1 MIRHFLFACCAW
13 LALVA
18 SAVSVEAPQ
27 KSAAEARFEALLQVL
42 SAAPEARRAF
52 VRDNFTQAAIERRG
66 IDGLADFLTRMREDI
81 GSNPPQSVKVLPD
94 RIEAR
99 FAGHGGT
106 LLLTVRLGP
115 APDAK
120 LDGFMIGPDEP
131 AAAAPPAPV
140 AAAELPQAIAAVMQQ
155 HAKDFSGAVIVAK
168 DGAPI
173 FAQAYG
179 EADRYSHRANTLDTP
194 FNLASCN
201 KMFTA
206 LVIGKLVEQG
216 KLDWHDKVGKFLPD
230 WPQAEVRD
238 NVTIEHLLTH
248 TSGLGEYWGAQ
259 YDAQR
264 MRLDSVTRYAALIT
278 GDKPAAEPGK
288 QFRYSNNGFVLLGL
302 IAEKVSGRDYYALV
316 RDIVYKPAGMQHSD
330 HYDPHEASSGRAVGY
345 EQGGRSNTEHLAV
358 RGSPAGG
365 GYASANDLLKF
376 ALALQQGKIVKRE
389 TLQQMTSRHSQ
400 MGQDAGYGYGF
411 GVFQDRERHFGHNG
425 GAPGISSSIE
435 IFPESGYVVI
445 AQGNIDHVPDQ
456 VAQKIGRMILSRK

>member
-1 MIRHFLFACCAW
+1 M
-13 LALVA
+13 
-18 SAVSVEAPQ
+18 
-27 KSAAEARFEALLQVL
+27 
-42 SAAPEARRAF
+42 
-52 VRDNFTQAAIERRG
+52 
-66 IDGLADFLTRMREDI
+66 
-81 GSNPPQSVKVLPD
+81 LPD
-94 RIEAR
+94 HIEAR

-106 LLLTVRLGP
+106 LLLTVRLG
-115 APDAK
+115 ATDSK
-120 LDGFMIGPDEP
+120 IDGFMIGPDAPAP
-131 AAAAPPAPV
+131 AAPVAPV
-140 AAAELPQAIAAVMQQ
+140 AAAELPRAIAAVMDQR
-155 HAKDFSGAVIVAK
+155 AKDFSGAVIVAK

-173 FAQAYG
+173 FAHAYG
-179 EADRYSHRANTLDTP
+179 EADRDSHRANTLDTP

-264 MRLDSVTRYAALIT
+264 MTLDSVTRYAALIA
-278 GDKPAAEPGK
+278 GDKPAAEPGAK
-288 QFRYSNNGFVLLGL
+288 FRYSNNGFVLLGL

-330 HYDPHEASSGRAVGY
+330 HYEPRDASSGRAIGY
-345 EQGGRSNTEHLAV
+345 EQGGGSNTEQLAV

-365 GYASANDLLKF
+365 GYASPNDLLKF

-389 TLQQMTSRHSQ
+389 TLERMTSRHSQ
-400 MGQDAGYGYGF
+400 MGPDAGYGYGF

-445 AQGNIDHVPDQ
+445 AQGNIDHAPDQ
-456 VAQKIGRMILSRK
+456 VAQQIGKMILGRK